1 MKLRFLL
8 LAVAGIG
15 MLACAKDGAEGPAV
29 PDGSKS
35 IVLKIALPQTTRAI
49 TPDDPYSPLDP
60 DDADSGTT
68 ISKIDVYFTDNNGI
82 IQESYRIEDSG
93 VGSNMEAIRKTGLRF
108 TGLENVARVYCVAN
122 SNTGMIG
129 KGNSIKSFTK
139 KLSEQKPD
147 MDQNASIFVGYDAD
161 ITPFV
166 ADEDTGIPN
175 YDGTPTTDVPED
187 GDQAYKAAVT
197 IRPLISRI
205 EWGKITI
212 EESGHKVIYDNQT
225 PAQPKYLIAWE
236 GWQPTLAGIYQ
247 SNVYLNSKI
256 FADATNIVDNHFATI
271 DKDNDIVNGAW
282 KKDTDGAT
290 LAYSDYSNP
299 TGPYNPLIADLATY
313 NTSGKCIPFHFFVP
327 FDATASSISNNVN
340 TTEQFAAD
348 KKPLWHF
355 QLQYANKSSYK
366 YTVYNYDAAK
376 GEDLSQYKDADKVTD
391 PDEVLSVSVD
401 FIYPGNADNIAYVNV
416 LKLLKGTDEITY
428 QPGKIY
434 KADIT
439 LSPFNVSGS
448 YTEVIDYNVIV
459 NVSVADFES
468 EAVTPGFN

>member
-8 LAVAGIG
+8 LAVAGLG
-15 MLACAKDGAEGPAV
+15 MFACAKDGAEGPAV

-35 IVLKIALPQTTRAI
+35 IVLKIALPQTTRAL
-49 TPDDPYSPLDP
+49 TPDTPYAP
-60 DDADSGTT
+60 DGTT

-82 IQESYRIEDSG
+82 IQEVYTLKDDNLNHI
-93 VGSNMEAIRKTGLRF
+93 KTTGLRF

-122 SNTGMIG
+122 CADVIG
-129 KGNSIKSFTK
+129 KGNSIKNFTK
-139 KLSEQKPD
+139 KLSEQNPD

-166 ADEDTGIPN
+166 ADTNEPKVPN
-175 YDGTPTTDVPED
+175 YDTGSDAPGA

-236 GWQPTLAGIYQ
+236 GWKPALIGIYQ

-256 FADATNIVDNHFATI
+256 FADADADIVDNHFATI

-282 KKDTDGAT
+282 KKDTEGAT
-290 LAYSDYSNP
+290 LAYSNH
-299 TGPYNPLIADLATY
+299 TGTYNPLIADLANY
-313 NTSGKCIPFHFFVP
+313 NTSGKCVPFHFFVP
-327 FDATASSISNNVN
+327 FEATATSADNNVN
-340 TTEQFAAD
+340 TSEQFAAD

-366 YTVYNYDAAK
+366 YTVYKYDAAK

-416 LKLLKGTDEITY
+416 LKLLNGTDEITY

-434 KADIT
+434 TVSEIT

-468 EAVTPGFN
+468 VPVTPGFN

>member
-8 LAVAGIG
+8 LAVAGLG
-15 MLACAKDGAEGPAV
+15 MFACAKDGAEGPAV

-35 IVLKIALPQTTRAI
+35 IVLKIALPQTTRAF
-49 TPDDPYSPLDP
+49 TPDDPYV
-60 DDADSGTT
+60 AKNTT
-68 ISKIDVYFTDNNGI
+68 IEKIDVYFTDNNGI
-82 IQESYRIEDSG
+82 IQEAYSLTGQNLNSIKS
-93 VGSNMEAIRKTGLRF
+93 SGLRF

-122 SNTGMIG
+122 CADVIG

-139 KLSEQKPD
+139 ALSDQNPDMEQK
-147 MDQNASIFVGYDAD
+147 ASIFVGYDAD

-175 YDGTPTTDVPED
+175 YDGTPTTDVPEA

-212 EESGHKVIYDNQT
+212 EESGKKVIYDNQS

-236 GWQPTLAGIYQ
+236 GWKPALIGVYQ
-247 SNVYLNSKI
+247 SNVYLTSKI
-256 FADATNIVDNHFATI
+256 FADAVDDTVADHFATI
-271 DKDNDIVNGAW
+271 DAANDIENGAW
-282 KKDTDGAT
+282 VGTTNGAT

-299 TGPYNPLIADLATY
+299 TGPYNPLDLATY
-313 NTSGKCIPFHFFVP
+313 NTSGKCVPFHFFVP
-327 FDATASSISNNVN
+327 FDATATSISNNVN
-340 TTEQFAAD
+340 TTERFEAD

-355 QLQYANKSSYK
+355 QLQYADKSSYK
-366 YTVYNYDAAK
+366 YTVYKYDAAK

-416 LKLLKGTDEITY
+416 LKLLQSDAEITY

-434 KADIT
+434 TVSEIT

>member
-8 LAVAGIG
+8 LAVAGLG
-15 MLACAKDGAEGPAV
+15 MFACAKDGAEGSAV

-35 IVLKIALPQTTRAI
+35 IVLKIALPQTTRAF
-49 TPDDPYSPLDP
+49 TPDDPYVEKN
-60 DDADSGTT
+60 TT

-82 IQESYRIEDSG
+82 IQEVYSLTGKNLD
-93 VGSNMEAIRKTGLRF
+93 AIKSPGPGLRF

-122 SNTGMIG
+122 CADVIG

-166 ADEDTGIPN
+166 ADTNEPEVPN
-175 YDGTPTTDVPED
+175 YDTGSNAPGE

-236 GWQPTLAGIYQ
+236 GWKPALIGIYQ
-247 SNVYLNSKI
+247 SNVYLTSKI
-256 FADATNIVDNHFATI
+256 FADANDNHFATI

-290 LAYSDYSNP
+290 LAYSNH
-299 TGPYNPLIADLATY
+299 TGTAYNPLFADLANY

-327 FDATASSISNNVN
+327 FAATASSTSNDVN
-340 TTEQFAAD
+340 TSEQFAAD

-355 QLQYANKSSYK
+355 QLQYADKSSYK

-376 GEDLSQYKDADKVTD
+376 GEDLSQYKEPDKVQD

-416 LKLLKGTDEITY
+416 LKLLQSDAEIIY

-434 KADIT
+434 TVSEIT

>member
-8 LAVAGIG
+8 LAVAGLG
-15 MLACAKDGAEGPAV
+15 MFACAKDGAEGPAV

-35 IVLKIALPQTTRAI
+35 IVLKIALPQTTRAF
-49 TPDDPYSPLDP
+49 TPDDPYTP
-60 DDADSGTT
+60 DGTT

-82 IQESYRIEDSG
+82 IQEAYSLTDQNLNSIKS
-93 VGSNMEAIRKTGLRF
+93 SGLRF

-129 KGNSIKSFTK
+129 KGNSIKDFTK
-139 KLSEQKPD
+139 ALSDQNPD
-147 MDQNASIFVGYDAD
+147 MEQNASIFVGYDAD

-166 ADEDTGIPN
+166 ADEDTRIPN
-175 YDGTPTTDVPED
+175 YDGTPTTDVPEA

-236 GWQPTLAGIYQ
+236 GWKPALIGVYQ
-247 SNVYLNSKI
+247 SNVYLTSNI
-256 FADATNIVDNHFATI
+256 FADDNIVANHFATI

-282 KKDTDGAT
+282 KKDPDGAT
-290 LAYSDYSNP
+290 LAYSNH
-299 TGPYNPLIADLATY
+299 TGTYNPLIADLATY

-327 FDATASSISNNVN
+327 FDATASSLSNDVN
-340 TTEQFAAD
+340 TTEQFAAGT
-348 KKPLWHF
+348 KPLWHF
-355 QLQYANKSSYK
+355 QLQYADKSSYT

-376 GEDLSQYKDADKVTD
+376 GEDLSQYKDEDKVKD

-416 LKLLKGTDEITY
+416 LKLLQSDAEIIY

-434 KADIT
+434 TVSEIT

>member
-8 LAVAGIG
+8 LAVAGLG
-15 MLACAKDGAEGPAV
+15 MFACAKDGAEGPAV

-35 IVLKIALPQTTRAI
+35 IVLKIALPQTTRAF
-49 TPDDPYSPLDP
+49 TPDDPYVEKN
-60 DDADSGTT
+60 TT
-68 ISKIDVYFTDNNGI
+68 IEKIDVYFTDNNGI
-82 IQESYRIEDSG
+82 IQEAYSLTGKNLESIKSPG
-93 VGSNMEAIRKTGLRF
+93 PGLRF

-122 SNTGMIG
+122 CANVIG

-166 ADEDTGIPN
+166 ADEDTRIPN
-175 YDGTPTTDVPED
+175 YDGTPTTDVPGA

-212 EESGHKVIYDNQT
+212 EESGHKVIYDNQS

-236 GWQPTLAGIYQ
+236 GWKPTLAGIYQ
-247 SNVYLNSKI
+247 SNVYLTSNI
-256 FADATNIVDNHFATI
+256 FADDDIVANHFATI

-282 KKDTDGAT
+282 KKDPNGAT
-290 LAYSDYSNP
+290 LAYSNHT
-299 TGPYNPLIADLATY
+299 TGTYNPLIADLAAY
-313 NTSGKCIPFHFFVP
+313 NTSGKCVPFHFFVP
-327 FDATASSISNNVN
+327 FAATASSTSNDVN
-340 TTEQFAAD
+340 TTEQFEAD

-355 QLQYANKSSYK
+355 QLQYADKSSYK

-376 GEDLSQYKDADKVTD
+376 GEDLSQYKDADKVTN

-416 LKLLKGTDEITY
+416 LKLLQSDAEITY

-434 KADIT
+434 TVSEIT

-468 EAVTPGFN
+468 ETVTPGFN

>member
-8 LAVAGIG
+8 LAVAGLG
-15 MLACAKDGAEGPAV
+15 MFACAKDGAEGPAV

-35 IVLKIALPQTTRAI
+35 IVLKIALPQTTRAL

-60 DDADSGTT
+60 DDEDSGTT

-139 KLSEQKPD
+139 KLSEQIPD

-175 YDGTPTTDVPED
+175 YDRTPTTDVPED

-247 SNVYLNSKI
+247 SNV
-256 FADATNIVDNHFATI
+256 
-271 DKDNDIVNGAW
+271 
-282 KKDTDGAT
+282 
-290 LAYSDYSNP
+290 
-299 TGPYNPLIADLATY
+299 
-313 NTSGKCIPFHFFVP
+313 
-327 FDATASSISNNVN
+327 
-340 TTEQFAAD
+340 
-348 KKPLWHF
+348 
-355 QLQYANKSSYK
+355 
-366 YTVYNYDAAK
+366 
-376 GEDLSQYKDADKVTD
+376 
-391 PDEVLSVSVD
+391 
-401 FIYPGNADNIAYVNV
+401 
-416 LKLLKGTDEITY
+416 
-428 QPGKIY
+428 
-434 KADIT
+434 
-439 LSPFNVSGS
+439 
-448 YTEVIDYNVIV
+448 
-459 NVSVADFES
+459 
-468 EAVTPGFN
+468 

>member
-8 LAVAGIG
+8 LAVAGLG
-15 MLACAKDGAEGPAV
+15 MFACAKDGAEGPAV

-35 IVLKIALPQTTRAI
+35 IVLKIALPQTTRAL
-49 TPDDPYSPLDP
+49 TPDDPYTP
-60 DDADSGTT
+60 DGTT

-82 IQESYRIEDSG
+82 IQEAYSLTGQNLSSI
-93 VGSNMEAIRKTGLRF
+93 KTSGLRF

-139 KLSEQKPD
+139 ALSEQIPD

-166 ADEDTGIPN
+166 ADTNKPEVPN
-175 YDGTPTTDVPED
+175 YDTGSNAPGE

-247 SNVYLNSKI
+247 SNVYLTSKI
-256 FADATNIVDNHFATI
+256 FADAIVADHFATI

-282 KKDTDGAT
+282 KKDPNGAT
-290 LAYSDYSNP
+290 LAYSNYGTS
-299 TGPYNPLIADLATY
+299 YNALFADLGDY
-313 NTSGKCIPFHFFVP
+313 NTKAEAKTACVPFHFFVP
-327 FDATASSISNNVN
+327 FDATATSADNDNDNDVN
-340 TTEQFAAD
+340 TTEKFEAD

-355 QLQYANKSSYK
+355 QLQYDNKSSYQ
-366 YTVYNYDAAK
+366 YTVYKYDAAK
-376 GEDLSQYKDADKVTD
+376 GEDLSQYKKDGVEVTG
-391 PDEVLSVSVD
+391 DEALSVSVD

-416 LKLLKGTDEITY
+416 LKLLQSDAEIIY

-434 KADIT
+434 TVSEIT

>member
-8 LAVAGIG
+8 LAVAGLG
-15 MLACAKDGAEGPAV
+15 MFACAKDGAEGPAV

-35 IVLKIALPQTTRAI
+35 IVLKIALPQTTRAL
-49 TPDDPYSPLDP
+49 TPDDPYTQD
-60 DDADSGTT
+60 GTT

-82 IQESYRIEDSG
+82 IQEAYSLEDQNLNS
-93 VGSNMEAIRKTGLRF
+93 VKSSGLRF

-122 SNTGMIG
+122 CADVIG

-139 KLSEQKPD
+139 ALSEQKPN
-147 MDQNASIFVGYDAD
+147 MAQNASIFVGYDAD

-166 ADEDTGIPN
+166 ADTNEPEVPN
-175 YDGTPTTDVPED
+175 YDTGSNAPGE

-225 PAQPKYLIAWE
+225 PAQPKYLIAWK
-236 GWQPTLAGIYQ
+236 GWKPALIGIYQ
-247 SNVYLNSKI
+247 SNVYLTSKI
-256 FADATNIVDNHFATI
+256 FADAIVADHFATI
-271 DKDNDIVNGAW
+271 DKDHDIVNGAW
-282 KKDTDGAT
+282 SGDTKDAI
-290 LAYSDYSNP
+290 LSYSNH
-299 TGPYNPLIADLATY
+299 TGTYNPLIADLPTY

-327 FDATASSISNNVN
+327 FDATATSTDNDNDNDVN
-340 TTEQFAAD
+340 TTEKFEAD

-355 QLQYANKSSYK
+355 QLQYADQSEYK

-376 GEDLSQYKDADKVTD
+376 GEDLDQYTDTDKVTD

-416 LKLLKGTDEITY
+416 LKLLQSDAEIIY

-434 KADIT
+434 TVSEIT

>member
-8 LAVAGIG
+8 LAVAGLG
-15 MLACAKDGAEGPAV
+15 MFACAKDGAEGPAV

-93 VGSNMEAIRKTGLRF
+93 AGSNMEAIRKTGLRF

-122 SNTGMIG
+122 CADADVIG
-129 KGNSIKSFTK
+129 KGKSIKDFTK
-139 KLSEQKPD
+139 KLSEQNPD

-166 ADEDTGIPN
+166 ADTNEPEVPN
-175 YDGTPTTDVPED
+175 YDTDSNAPGE
-187 GDQAYKAAVT
+187 GDQAYKASVT

-236 GWQPTLAGIYQ
+236 GWKPALIGIYQ

-256 FADATNIVDNHFATI
+256 FADAKIVDNHFATI

-282 KKDTDGAT
+282 KKDPNGAT
-290 LAYSDYSNP
+290 LAYSNH
-299 TGPYNPLIADLATY
+299 TGTYNPLIADLANY

-327 FDATASSISNNVN
+327 FDATATSADNNVN
-340 TTEQFAAD
+340 SSEKFEAD

-355 QLQYANKSSYK
+355 QLQYADKTSYT
-366 YTVYNYDAAK
+366 YTVYRYDTNK
-376 GEDLSQYKDADKVTD
+376 KVDLSQYGEADKVTG
-391 PDEVLSVSVD
+391 DEALSVSVD

-416 LKLLKGTDEITY
+416 LKLLQSDAEITY

-434 KADIT
+434 TVSEIT

>member
-8 LAVAGIG
+8 LAVAGLG
-15 MLACAKDGAEGPAV
+15 MFACAKDGAEGPAV

-35 IVLKIALPQTTRAI
+35 IVLKIALPQTTRAL
-49 TPDDPYSPLDP
+49 TPDDPYTQD
-60 DDADSGTT
+60 GTT

-82 IQESYRIEDSG
+82 IQEAYSLTGQNLSSI
-93 VGSNMEAIRKTGLRF
+93 KTSGLRF

-139 KLSEQKPD
+139 ELSEQIPD

-166 ADEDTGIPN
+166 ADTNDPKVPN
-175 YDGTPTTDVPED
+175 YDASSNAPGE

-212 EESGHKVIYDNQT
+212 EESGQKVIYDNQT
-225 PAQPKYLIAWE
+225 PARPKYLIAWE
-236 GWQPTLAGIYQ
+236 GWKPTLAGIYQ
-247 SNVYLNSKI
+247 SNVYLTSKI
-256 FADATNIVDNHFATI
+256 FADADIVANHFATI

-282 KKDTDGAT
+282 KKDPNGAT
-290 LAYSDYSNP
+290 LAYSNHT
-299 TGPYNPLIADLATY
+299 TGTYNPLIADLAAY
-313 NTSGKCIPFHFFVP
+313 NTSGKCVPFHFFVP
-327 FDATASSISNNVN
+327 FAATASSTSNDVN
-340 TTEQFAAD
+340 TTEQFEAD

-355 QLQYANKSSYK
+355 QLQYADKSSYK

-376 GEDLSQYKDADKVTD
+376 GEDLSQYKEADKVTD

-416 LKLLKGTDEITY
+416 LKLLQSDAEITY

-434 KADIT
+434 TVSEIT

>member
-8 LAVAGIG
+8 LAVAGLG
-15 MLACAKDGAEGPAV
+15 MFACAKDGAEGPAV

-35 IVLKIALPQTTRAI
+35 IVLKIALPQTTRAF
-49 TPDDPYSPLDP
+49 TPDDPYVEKN
-60 DDADSGTT
+60 TT
-68 ISKIDVYFTDNNGI
+68 IEKIDVYFTDNNGI
-82 IQESYRIEDSG
+82 IQEAYSLTGQNLSSIKS
-93 VGSNMEAIRKTGLRF
+93 SGLRF

-122 SNTGMIG
+122 CADVIG

-139 KLSEQKPD
+139 ALSDQNPDMEQK
-147 MDQNASIFVGYDAD
+147 ASIFVGYDAD

-166 ADEDTGIPN
+166 ADTNEPEVPN
-175 YDGTPTTDVPED
+175 YDAGSNAPGE
-187 GDQAYKAAVT
+187 GDQAYKASVT

-212 EESGHKVIYDNQT
+212 EESGKKVIYDNQT

-236 GWQPTLAGIYQ
+236 GWKPALIGIYQ
-247 SNVYLNSKI
+247 SNVYLTSNI
-256 FADATNIVDNHFATI
+256 FADADADIVASHFATI

-290 LAYSDYSNP
+290 LAYSDH
-299 TGPYNPLIADLATY
+299 TGTAYNPLFADLANY

-327 FDATASSISNNVN
+327 FDATATSISNNVN
-340 TTEQFAAD
+340 TSEQFEAD

-355 QLQYANKSSYK
+355 QLQYADKSSYK

-376 GEDLSQYKDADKVTD
+376 GEDLSKYKDADKVTD
-391 PDEVLSVSVD
+391 PDKVLSVSVD

-416 LKLLKGTDEITY
+416 LKLLQSDAEITY

-459 NVSVADFES
+459 KVSVADFES
-468 EAVTPGFN
+468 QPVTPGFN

>member
-8 LAVAGIG
+8 LAVAGLG
-15 MLACAKDGAEGPAV
+15 MFACAKDGAEGPAV

-49 TPDDPYSPLDP
+49 PSDDPYTP
-60 DDADSGTT
+60 DGTT

-82 IQESYRIEDSG
+82 IQEAYSLTGQNLSSI
-93 VGSNMEAIRKTGLRF
+93 KTSGLRF

-139 KLSEQKPD
+139 KLSEQIPD

-166 ADEDTGIPN
+166 ADTNKPEVPN
-175 YDGTPTTDVPED
+175 YDTGSNAPGE

-236 GWQPTLAGIYQ
+236 GWKPALIGIYQ
-247 SNVYLNSKI
+247 SNVYLTSKI
-256 FADATNIVDNHFATI
+256 FADAKIVDNHFATI

-282 KKDTDGAT
+282 EKDTEGAT

-299 TGPYNPLIADLATY
+299 TGPYNPLNLANY

-327 FDATASSISNNVN
+327 FDATATSADNDNDNDVN
-340 TTEQFAAD
+340 TSEKFAAD

-355 QLQYANKSSYK
+355 QLQYADQSDYK

-376 GEDLSQYKDADKVTD
+376 GEDLSQYKEPDKVQD

-416 LKLLKGTDEITY
+416 LKLLQSDAEIIY

-434 KADIT
+434 TVSEIT

-459 NVSVADFES
+459 KVSVADFES
-468 EAVTPGFN
+468 VAVTPGFN

>member
-8 LAVAGIG
+8 LAVAGLG
-15 MLACAKDGAEGPAV
+15 MFACAKDGAEGPAV

-35 IVLKIALPQTTRAI
+35 IVLKIALPQTTRAL
-49 TPDDPYSPLDP
+49 TPDDPYTQD
-60 DDADSGTT
+60 GTT

-82 IQESYRIEDSG
+82 IQEAYSLTGQNLSSI
-93 VGSNMEAIRKTGLRF
+93 KTSGLRF

-139 KLSEQKPD
+139 ELSDQIPD

-166 ADEDTGIPN
+166 ADEDTRIPN
-175 YDGTPTTDVPED
+175 YDGTPTTDVPEA

-236 GWQPTLAGIYQ
+236 GWKPALIGIYQ
-247 SNVYLNSKI
+247 SNVYLTSKI
-256 FADATNIVDNHFATI
+256 FADANTNIVDNHFATI

-290 LAYSDYSNP
+290 LAYSNH
-299 TGPYNPLIADLATY
+299 TGTYNPLIADLANY

-327 FDATASSISNNVN
+327 FDATATLDDNNNVN
-340 TTEQFAAD
+340 TSEKFAAD

-355 QLQYANKSSYK
+355 QLQYADQSEYK
-366 YTVYNYDAAK
+366 YTVYKYDAAK
-376 GEDLSQYKDADKVTD
+376 GEDLSQYKDEDKVKD

-416 LKLLKGTDEITY
+416 LKLLQSDAEIIY

-434 KADIT
+434 TVSEIT

>member
-8 LAVAGIG
+8 LAVAGLG
-15 MLACAKDGAEGPAV
+15 MFACAKDGAEGPAV

-35 IVLKIALPQTTRAI
+35 IVLKIALPQTTRAF
-49 TPDDPYSPLDP
+49 TPDDPYV
-60 DDADSGTT
+60 AKNTT
-68 ISKIDVYFTDNNGI
+68 IEKIDVYFTDNNGI
-82 IQESYRIEDSG
+82 IQEAYSLTGQNLNSIKS
-93 VGSNMEAIRKTGLRF
+93 SGLRF

-122 SNTGMIG
+122 CADVIG

-139 KLSEQKPD
+139 ALSDQNPDMEQK
-147 MDQNASIFVGYDAD
+147 ASIFVGYDAD

-175 YDGTPTTDVPED
+175 YDGTPTTDVPEA

-212 EESGHKVIYDNQT
+212 EESGKKVIYDNQS

-236 GWQPTLAGIYQ
+236 GWKPALIGVYQ
-247 SNVYLNSKI
+247 SNVYLTSNI
-256 FADATNIVDNHFATI
+256 FADTGIVADHFATI

-282 KKDTDGAT
+282 KKDPNGAT
-290 LAYSDYSNP
+290 LAYSNHT
-299 TGPYNPLIADLATY
+299 TGTYNPLIADLAAY
-313 NTSGKCIPFHFFVP
+313 NTSGKCVPFHFFVP
-327 FDATASSISNNVN
+327 FDATATSISNNVN
-340 TTEQFAAD
+340 TTERFEAD

-355 QLQYANKSSYK
+355 QLQYADKTSYK

-376 GEDLSQYKDADKVTD
+376 GEDLSKYKDADKVAD

-416 LKLLKGTDEITY
+416 LKLLQSDAEITY

-434 KADIT
+434 TVSEIT

-468 EAVTPGFN
+468 EDVTPGFN

>member
-8 LAVAGIG
+8 LAVAGLG
-15 MLACAKDGAEGPAV
+15 MFACAKDGAEGPAV

-35 IVLKIALPQTTRAI
+35 IVLKIALPQTTRAYI
-49 TPDDPYSPLDP
+49 EPDTPYAQD
-60 DDADSGTT
+60 GTT

-82 IQESYRIEDSG
+82 IQEAYSLTDQNLESIKS
-93 VGSNMEAIRKTGLRF
+93 SGLRF

-122 SNTGMIG
+122 CADVIG

-166 ADEDTGIPN
+166 ADTNEPKVPN
-175 YDGTPTTDVPED
+175 YDTGSDAPGA

-236 GWQPTLAGIYQ
+236 GWKPALIGIYQ
-247 SNVYLNSKI
+247 SNVYLTSNI
-256 FADATNIVDNHFATI
+256 FADAKIVDNHFATI
-271 DKDNDIVNGAW
+271 DKDNDIENGAW
-282 KKDTDGAT
+282 KKDPEGAT
-290 LAYSDYSNP
+290 LAYSNYKTETSS
-299 TGPYNPLIADLATY
+299 YNALFEDLGAY
-313 NTSGKCIPFHFFVP
+313 NAKAEAKPKTACVPFHFFVP
-327 FDATASSISNNVN
+327 FDATATSADNNVN
-340 TTEQFAAD
+340 SSEKFAAD

-355 QLQYANKSSYK
+355 QLQYADKSSYQ

-376 GEDLSQYKDADKVTD
+376 GEDLDQYTDTDKVTD

-416 LKLLKGTDEITY
+416 LKLLQSDAEIIY

-434 KADIT
+434 TVSEIT

>member
-8 LAVAGIG
+8 LAVAGLG
-15 MLACAKDGAEGPAV
+15 MFACAKDGAEGPAV

-35 IVLKIALPQTTRAI
+35 IVLKIALPQTTRALPEAPY
-49 TPDDPYSPLDP
+49 TPD
-60 DDADSGTT
+60 GTT

-82 IQESYRIEDSG
+82 IQEVYTLKDDNLNDI
-93 VGSNMEAIRKTGLRF
+93 KTTGLRF

-122 SNTGMIG
+122 CADADVIG
-129 KGNSIKSFTK
+129 KGNSIKTFTK
-139 KLSEQKPD
+139 ALKDQNPALG
-147 MDQNASIFVGYDAD
+147 QNASIFVGYDAD

-166 ADEDTGIPN
+166 ADTNEPEVPN
-175 YDGTPTTDVPED
+175 YDTGSNAPGE

-225 PAQPKYLIAWE
+225 PKYLIAWK
-236 GWQPTLAGIYQ
+236 GWKPTLIGIYQ
-247 SNVYLNSKI
+247 SNVYLTSKI
-256 FADATNIVDNHFATI
+256 FADANNIVADHFATI

-282 KKDTDGAT
+282 KKDPDGATT
-290 LAYSDYSNP
+290 LAYSNYGTSS
-299 TGPYNPLIADLATY
+299 YNALFADLGDY
-313 NTSGKCIPFHFFVP
+313 NTDAAAKTACVPFHFFVP
-327 FDATASSISNNVN
+327 FDATATSADNDNDNDNDVN
-340 TTEQFAAD
+340 TTEKFEAD

-355 QLQYANKSSYK
+355 QLQYADKSSYK

-376 GEDLSQYKDADKVTD
+376 KEDLSQYKDADKVTD
-391 PDEVLSVSVD
+391 PDKVLSVSVD

-416 LKLLKGTDEITY
+416 LKLLNGTDEITY

-434 KADIT
+434 TVSEIT

-459 NVSVADFES
+459 KVSVADFES
-468 EAVTPGFN
+468 VAVTPGFN

>member
-8 LAVAGIG
+8 LVVAGLG
-15 MLACAKDGAEGPAV
+15 MFACSKDGAEGPAV

-35 IVLKIALPQTTRAI
+35 IVLKIALPQTTRAL
-49 TPDDPYSPLDP
+49 TPDDPYVEEN
-60 DDADSGTT
+60 TT
-68 ISKIDVYFTDNNGI
+68 IEKIDVYFTDNNGI
-82 IQESYRIEDSG
+82 IQEAYSLTGQNLNSIKS
-93 VGSNMEAIRKTGLRF
+93 SGLRF

-139 KLSEQKPD
+139 ALSEQKPD

-175 YDGTPTTDVPED
+175 YNGTPTTDVPEA

-212 EESGHKVIYDNQT
+212 EESGKKVIYDNQT

-236 GWQPTLAGIYQ
+236 GWKPTLAGIYQ
-247 SNVYLNSKI
+247 SNVYLTSNI
-256 FADATNIVDNHFATI
+256 FADAKIVDKHFATI
-271 DKDNDIVNGAW
+271 DKDNDIENGAW
-282 KKDTDGAT
+282 KKDPDGAT
-290 LAYSDYSNP
+290 LAYSNHT
-299 TGPYNPLIADLATY
+299 TGTYNPLIADLAAY
-313 NTSGKCIPFHFFVP
+313 NTSGKCVPFHFFVP
-327 FDATASSISNNVN
+327 FDATAEPTHNNVN
-340 TTEQFAAD
+340 ASEQFAAD

-355 QLQYANKSSYK
+355 QLQYADKSSYK

-376 GEDLSQYKDADKVTD
+376 GEDLSKYKDADKVTD

-416 LKLLKGTDEITY
+416 LKLLKGTDEIIY

-468 EAVTPGFN
+468 EDVTPGFN

>member
-8 LAVAGIG
+8 LAVAGLG
-15 MLACAKDGAEGPAV
+15 MFACAKDGAEGPAV

-35 IVLKIALPQTTRAI
+35 IVLKIALPQTTRAL
-49 TPDDPYSPLDP
+49 TPDDPYTQD
-60 DDADSGTT
+60 GTT

-82 IQESYRIEDSG
+82 IQEVYSLTGTNLESIKSPG
-93 VGSNMEAIRKTGLRF
+93 PGLRF

-122 SNTGMIG
+122 CADVIG

-139 KLSEQKPD
+139 ELNEQKPD
-147 MDQNASIFVGYDAD
+147 MEQNASIFVGYDAD

-166 ADEDTGIPN
+166 ADEDTRIPN
-175 YDGTPTTDVPED
+175 YDGTPTTDVPEA

-247 SNVYLNSKI
+247 SNVYLTSKI
-256 FADATNIVDNHFATI
+256 FADADDIVADHFATI

-282 KKDTDGAT
+282 KKDPNGAT
-290 LAYSDYSNP
+290 LAYSNYGTS
-299 TGPYNPLIADLATY
+299 YNALFADLGDY
-313 NTSGKCIPFHFFVP
+313 NTKAEAKTACVPFHFFVP
-327 FDATASSISNNVN
+327 FDATATSADNNVN
-340 TTEQFAAD
+340 TTEQFEAD

-366 YTVYNYDAAK
+366 YTVYKYDAAK
-376 GEDLSQYKDADKVTD
+376 GEDLSQYKKDGVEVTG
-391 PDEVLSVSVD
+391 DEALSVSVD

-434 KADIT
+434 TVSEIT

>member
-8 LAVAGIG
+8 LAVAGLG
-15 MLACAKDGAEGPAV
+15 MFACAKDGAEGPAV

-35 IVLKIALPQTTRAI
+35 IVLKIALPQTTRAL
-49 TPDDPYSPLDP
+49 TPDDPYTQD
-60 DDADSGTT
+60 GTT

-82 IQESYRIEDSG
+82 IQEAYSLTGQNLSSI
-93 VGSNMEAIRKTGLRF
+93 KTSGLRF

-139 KLSEQKPD
+139 ELSEQIPD

-166 ADEDTGIPN
+166 ADEDTRIPN
-175 YDGTPTTDVPED
+175 YDGTPTTDVPEA

-236 GWQPTLAGIYQ
+236 GWKPALIGIYQ
-247 SNVYLNSKI
+247 SNVYLTSKI
-256 FADATNIVDNHFATI
+256 FADANTNIVDNHFATI

-290 LAYSDYSNP
+290 LAYSNH
-299 TGPYNPLIADLATY
+299 TGTYNPLIADLANY

-327 FDATASSISNNVN
+327 FDATATLDDNNNVN
-340 TTEQFAAD
+340 TSEKFAAD

-355 QLQYANKSSYK
+355 QLQYADQSEYK
-366 YTVYNYDAAK
+366 YTVYKYDAAK
-376 GEDLSQYKDADKVTD
+376 GEDLSQYKDEDKVKD

-416 LKLLKGTDEITY
+416 LKLLQSDAEIIY

-434 KADIT
+434 TVSEIT

>member
-15 MLACAKDGAEGPAV
+15 MLACSKDGAEGPAV

-35 IVLKIALPQTTRAI
+35 IVLKIALPQTTRAYI
-49 TPDDPYSPLDP
+49 EPDTPYAPG
-60 DDADSGTT
+60 GTT

-82 IQESYRIEDSG
+82 IQEVYTLKDDKLNSIKG
-93 VGSNMEAIRKTGLRF
+93 TGLRF

-122 SNTGMIG
+122 CADVIG
-129 KGNSIKSFTK
+129 KGKSIKSFTK
-139 KLSEQKPD
+139 ALKDQNPD
-147 MDQNASIFVGYDAD
+147 PALGQNASIFVGYDAK
-161 ITPFV
+161 ITPFE
-166 ADEDTGIPN
+166 ADTDKNIPN
-175 YDGTPTTDVPED
+175 YDGKPTTEVPEA

-212 EESGHKVIYDNQT
+212 EESGKKVIYDNQS

-236 GWQPTLAGIYQ
+236 GWKPALIGIYQ
-247 SNVYLNSKI
+247 SNVYLTSKI
-256 FADATNIVDNHFATI
+256 FADAVDDTVADHFATI
-271 DKDNDIVNGAW
+271 DKDNDIKNGKW
-282 KKDTDGAT
+282 KKDPDGATT
-290 LAYSDYSNP
+290 LAYSNH
-299 TGPYNPLIADLATY
+299 TGTYNPLIADLPTY

-327 FDATASSISNNVN
+327 FDATAEPTDNNVN
-340 TTEQFAAD
+340 ASEQFEAD

-355 QLQYANKSSYK
+355 QLQYADKSSYQ
-366 YTVYNYDAAK
+366 YTVYKYDAAK
-376 GEDLSQYKDADKVTD
+376 GEDLDQYEEDGVEVTG
-391 PDEVLSVSVD
+391 DEALSVSVD

-416 LKLLKGTDEITY
+416 LKLLDGDQEITY

-434 KADIT
+434 TVSEIK

-468 EAVTPGFN
+468 QDVTPGFN

>member
-8 LAVAGIG
+8 LAVAGLG
-15 MLACAKDGAEGPAV
+15 MFACAKDGAEGPAV

-35 IVLKIALPQTTRAI
+35 IVLKIALPQTTRAL
-49 TPDDPYSPLDP
+49 TPDDPYTP
-60 DDADSGTT
+60 DGTT

-82 IQESYRIEDSG
+82 IQEACSLTDQ
-93 VGSNMEAIRKTGLRF
+93 NLDAIKSSGLRF

-122 SNTGMIG
+122 CADVIG
-129 KGNSIKSFTK
+129 KGKSIKSFTK
-139 KLSEQKPD
+139 ALKEQKPD
-147 MDQNASIFVGYDAD
+147 MEQSASIFVGYDAD

-166 ADEDTGIPN
+166 ADTNVPEVPN
-175 YDGTPTTDVPED
+175 YDAGSNAPGE

-212 EESGHKVIYDNQT
+212 EESGKKVIYDNQT

-236 GWQPTLAGIYQ
+236 GWKPTLAGIYQ
-247 SNVYLNSKI
+247 SNVYLTSNI
-256 FADATNIVDNHFATI
+256 FADDDIVANHFATI
-271 DKDNDIVNGAW
+271 DKDNDIVNGKW
-282 KKDTDGAT
+282 KKDPDGAT
-290 LAYSDYSNP
+290 LAYSNYGTS
-299 TGPYNPLIADLATY
+299 YNALFADLGDY
-313 NTSGKCIPFHFFVP
+313 NTKAEAKKACVPFHFFVP
-327 FDATASSISNNVN
+327 FDATASSLSNDVN
-340 TTEQFAAD
+340 TTEQFAAGT
-348 KKPLWHF
+348 KPLWHF
-355 QLQYANKSSYK
+355 QLQYADKSSYT

-416 LKLLKGTDEITY
+416 LKLLQSDAEITY

-434 KADIT
+434 TVSEIT

>member
-8 LAVAGIG
+8 LAVAGLG
-15 MLACAKDGAEGPAV
+15 MFACAKDGAEGPAV

-35 IVLKIALPQTTRAI
+35 IVLKIALPQTTRAL
-49 TPDDPYSPLDP
+49 TPDDPYTQD
-60 DDADSGTT
+60 GTT

-82 IQESYRIEDSG
+82 IQEAYSLTGQNLSSIKS
-93 VGSNMEAIRKTGLRF
+93 SGLRF

-139 KLSEQKPD
+139 ALKDQNPALG
-147 MDQNASIFVGYDAD
+147 QNASIFVGYDAD

-166 ADEDTGIPN
+166 ADTNEPKVPN
-175 YDGTPTTDVPED
+175 YDTGSDAPAD

-236 GWQPTLAGIYQ
+236 EWQPTLVGIYQ
-247 SNVYLNSKI
+247 SNVYLTSNI
-256 FADATNIVDNHFATI
+256 FADAKIVDNHFATI

-282 KKDTDGAT
+282 KKEPNGAT
-290 LAYSDYSNP
+290 LAYSNYETETSS
-299 TGPYNPLIADLATY
+299 YNALFADLGDY
-313 NTSGKCIPFHFFVP
+313 NADAEAKTACVPFHFFVP
-327 FDATASSISNNVN
+327 FAATASSTSNDVN
-340 TTEQFAAD
+340 TSEQFAAD

-355 QLQYANKSSYK
+355 QLQYADKSSYK
-366 YTVYNYDAAK
+366 YTVYKYDAAK

-391 PDEVLSVSVD
+391 PDEALSVSVD

-416 LKLLKGTDEITY
+416 LKLLQSDAEITY

-434 KADIT
+434 TVSEIT

>member
-15 MLACAKDGAEGPAV
+15 MLACSKDGAEGPAV

-49 TPDDPYSPLDP
+49 PSDDPYGNS
-60 DDADSGTT
+60 TT
-68 ISKIDVYFTDNNGI
+68 ISKIDVYFTNDNGTI
-82 IQESYRIEDSG
+82 EQSYRID
-93 VGSNMEAIRKTGLRF
+93 NTNATNLDAIKGAGLRF
-108 TGLENVARVYCVAN
+108 TGLENVTRVYCVAN
-122 SNTGMIG
+122 SNTGLHAG
-129 KGNSIKSFTK
+129 TSIKEFSK
-139 KLSEQKPD
+139 ALSAQNPD
-147 MDQNASIFVGYDAD
+147 MDQDASIFVGYDAD
-161 ITPFV
+161 ITPFE
-166 ADEDTGIPN
+166 ADTDKNIPN
-175 YDGTPTTDVPED
+175 YDGKPTTEVPEA

-212 EESGHKVIYDNQT
+212 EESGKKVIYDNQT

-236 GWQPTLAGIYQ
+236 GWKPALIGVYQ
-247 SNVYLNSKI
+247 SNVYLTSNI
-256 FADATNIVDNHFATI
+256 FADADIVANHFATI
-271 DKDNDIVNGAW
+271 DADNDIENGAW
-282 KKDTDGAT
+282 KKDTQGAT
-290 LAYSDYSNP
+290 LAYSNHT
-299 TGPYNPLIADLATY
+299 TGTYNPLIADLAAY
-313 NTSGKCIPFHFFVP
+313 NTSGKCVPFHFFVP
-327 FDATASSISNNVN
+327 FDATATSISNNVN
-340 TTEQFAAD
+340 ATERFEAD

-355 QLQYANKSSYK
+355 QLQYADKTSYK

-376 GEDLSQYKDADKVTD
+376 GEDLSKYKDADKVTD

-416 LKLLKGTDEITY
+416 LKLLQSDAEITY

-434 KADIT
+434 TVSEIT

>member
-8 LAVAGIG
+8 LVVAGLG
-15 MLACAKDGAEGPAV
+15 MFACSKDGAEGPAV

-35 IVLKIALPQTTRAI
+35 IVLKIALPQTTRAL
-49 TPDDPYSPLDP
+49 TPDDPYVEEN
-60 DDADSGTT
+60 TT
-68 ISKIDVYFTDNNGI
+68 IEKIDVYFTDNNGI
-82 IQESYRIEDSG
+82 IQEAYSLTGENLG
-93 VGSNMEAIRKTGLRF
+93 AIKSSGLRF

-139 KLSEQKPD
+139 KLSEQKPV

-166 ADEDTGIPN
+166 ADTNELKVPN
-175 YDGTPTTDVPED
+175 YDTGSNAPGE

-212 EESGHKVIYDNQT
+212 EESGQKVIYDNQT

-247 SNVYLNSKI
+247 SNVYLTSKI
-256 FADATNIVDNHFATI
+256 FADTNIVDDHFATI

-282 KKDTDGAT
+282 KKDPNGAT
-290 LAYSDYSNP
+290 LAYSNYGTS
-299 TGPYNPLIADLATY
+299 YNALFADLGDY
-313 NTSGKCIPFHFFVP
+313 NTKAEAKTACVPFHFFVP
-327 FDATASSISNNVN
+327 FAATASSTSNDVN

-355 QLQYANKSSYK
+355 QLQYADKSSYQ
-366 YTVYNYDAAK
+366 YTVYKYDAAK

-416 LKLLKGTDEITY
+416 LKLLQSDAEITY

-434 KADIT
+434 TVSEIT